1 MSSVIDGVGVE
12 GVHKI
17 LDSHESIPLHSSQPA
32 IIDSRVEE
40 GENVMENVT
49 VGRDETPTAPTRRSS
64 RIEDQ
69 HNDAKDMRNKAET
82 RKSQQEGEG
91 MIK

>member
-49 VGRDETPTAPTRRSS
+49 VGRDETPTA
-64 RIEDQ
+64 
-69 HNDAKDMRNKAET
+69 
-82 RKSQQEGEG
+82 QQGAQG
-91 MIK
+91 LKTSIMVLRT